1 MNKKVLIVCGWNI
14 DRSPTAEDM
23 LKNRKGFEVKSAG
36 TRVGARNLVSK
47 ELIDWADLI
56 FVMEQEH
63 KEALML
69 IDPEVKKK
77 ITVLDIED
85 DYKRGDPRLVK
96 ILEKKLS
103 RYIKL

>member
-1 MNKKVLIVCGWNI
+1 MNKKLLVVCGWNI
-14 DRSPTAEDM
+14 DRSPTAEDI

-56 FVMEQEH
+56 LVMEQEH
-63 KEALML
+63 KEALIL
-69 IDPEVKKK
+69 IDPESEKK
-77 ITVLDIED
+77 IKVLDIED

-96 ILEKKLS
+96 ILENRLLKH
-103 RYIKL
+103 IEI